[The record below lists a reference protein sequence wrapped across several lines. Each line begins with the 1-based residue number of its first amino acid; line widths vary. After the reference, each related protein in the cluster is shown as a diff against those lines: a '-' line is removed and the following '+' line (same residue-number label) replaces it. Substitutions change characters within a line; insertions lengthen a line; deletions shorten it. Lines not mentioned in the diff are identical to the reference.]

1 MLVEPQ
7 CSINI
12 DVPNLWLQ
20 WKNYLYM
27 RKQKPSID
35 ILNFSYSVLS
45 INKFLSFS
53 GLHLFLQSPMTIEE
67 IEDFLEGK
75 YNEKTVE
82 DLMEDFGC
90 ATNTDNPFSVFLRC
104 DNTGLIIS
112 NRAGRSVSY
121 DRLPSNVSQDDNM
134 LSRSSI
140 DSSGHSSG
148 SYTGV
153 F

>member
-1 MLVEPQ
+1 MKKQ
-7 CSINI
+7 SI
-12 DVPNLWLQ
+12 DVF
-20 WKNYLYM
+20 
-27 RKQKPSID
+27 
-35 ILNFSYSVLS
+35 NFSYSVLS

-67 IEDFLEGK
+67 IEDFLDGK

-82 DLMEDFGC
+82 DVMEDFGC

-112 NRAGRSVSY
+112 NRGGRSVSY
-121 DRLPSNVSQDDNM
+121 DRLPSNESQDDNL
-134 LSRSSI
+134 LSRDSV
-140 DSSGHSSG
+140 DSSAHSSG
-148 SYTGV
+148 SYSGV